1 MKPENT
7 SRHTPHPTTNTFHSQ
22 PNGDRVSIT
31 LIAAMAKNRVI
42 GKDGKMPWYCKED
55 FEWFRENTRGKV
67 VVMGRKTH
75 ESIGRALPDRHNLV
89 LTRQRDYQPFSGA
102 TRLSTLDDVF
112 RHVGLTNDG
121 QYRGGEIMVIGGGE
135 IYNLFLPLAN
145 KVLLTHFDHSF
156 EGDALFPL
164 LGAAE
169 WEETKL
175 REGYSC
181 TPELPF
187 SFWEYRRRML

>member
-1 MKPENT
+1 
-7 SRHTPHPTTNTFHSQ
+7 
-22 PNGDRVSIT
+22 
-31 LIAAMAKNRVI
+31 MAKNRVI

-75 ESIGRALPDRHNLV
+75 ESIGRVLPDRHNLI
-89 LTRQRDYQPFSGA
+89 LTRQRDYRPFSGA
-102 TRLSTLDDVF
+102 IRLSTLDDVF

-121 QYRGGEIMVIGGGE
+121 RYRGGEIMVMGGSE

-145 KVLLTHFDHSF
+145 KVLLTHFDHAF
-156 EGDALFPL
+156 VGDTFFPEL
-164 LGAAE
+164 REEE
-169 WEETKL
+169 WDKVKL
-175 REGYSC
+175 RDGYSS